1 MRILLAFFAIFA
13 SALEVMISTEEHL
26 EDLFSVMDELRDDEL
41 FKDSIDNLLG
51 GGTMEELKEK
61 MIEVRN
67 ITFASIK
74 QGKHC

>member
-1 MRILLAFFAIFA
+1 
-13 SALEVMISTEEHL
+13 MISTEEHL

-67 ITFASIK
+67 FTFATIK
-74 QGKHC
+74 QGKHY